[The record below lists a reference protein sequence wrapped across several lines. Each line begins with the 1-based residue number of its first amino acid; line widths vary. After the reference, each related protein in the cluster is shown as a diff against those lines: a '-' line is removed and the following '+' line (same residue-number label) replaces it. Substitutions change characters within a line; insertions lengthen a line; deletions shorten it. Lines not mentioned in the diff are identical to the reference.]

1 MLGSQRTKEE
11 VRTRGL
17 HSLRAAI
24 RPAWH
29 PGENKAILCS
39 RDLSNKAH
47 VPKQNKERTRI
58 VSIRMRRS
66 AHTYTKSSDVT
77 SLAILHKPALITNH
91 SARSQRQ
98 LNSGA
103 PKVGAH
109 SDAAGTELS
118 LHTHLLLTA
127 PQQLCASLPPHH
139 LVFFSAALRLAGT
152 LRELSNTLLAA
163 ILPSCSLQNKSNDEQ
178 GTVKEGLLAAPSP
191 STRRAL
197 VLREPRRAH
206 EQRVLQNS
214 RTEVPWQNCT
224 AGLGCVHTH
233 THRV

>member
-118 LHTHLLLTA
+118 PWDRAEPAH
-127 PQQLCASLPPHH
+127 PPAAHRP
-139 LVFFSAALRLAGT
+139 SAALCFPTTTPLGF
-152 LRELSNTLLAA
+152 LLCSPPTCRYPPGAFQHTA
-163 ILPSCSLQNKSNDEQ
+163 SSYPALLLPAKQKQ
-178 GTVKEGLLAAPSP
+178 
-191 STRRAL
+191 
-197 VLREPRRAH
+197 
-206 EQRVLQNS
+206 
-214 RTEVPWQNCT
+214 
-224 AGLGCVHTH
+224 
-233 THRV
+233 